1 MKSYRNK
8 SLSRGF
14 TLVELLVVIAII
26 GILIG
31 MLLPAV
37 QQVREAARR
46 IECANNLK
54 QISLSCLNY
63 ESAHGELPAGR
74 HGLEA
79 PQTNHAAHAPGITSY
94 DGTSF
99 LVTILPF
106 IEQANAYDLL
116 HVKDLTLA
124 SHGTGPLAAP
134 FPATWDYLSS
144 SVENQQAISVVGKQ
158 MPGYVCPSNAMEPVV
173 RHRHFIRIEMGTGS
187 YAGCSGSWMVL
198 PFPVANGLNNTS
210 VKYLN
215 NGMFRYANPVTMGD
229 ISDGTSNTLLVGET
243 VAGDGIDA
251 SGAKSLQINVWSM
264 GIRYESCLRSTTS
277 PLNFPTGVNPGAPG
291 AYWGGSN
298 GAFGSNHTG
307 GGNFAYADGH
317 TVFVAEGIDQD
328 LYEAVS
334 TRGLGEVASIE

>member
-1 MKSYRNK
+1 MKNYSGK

-54 QISLSCLNY
+54 QISLACLNY
-63 ESAHGELPAGR
+63 ESAHNEFPAGR

-79 PQTNHAAHAPGITSY
+79 PQPNHAAHAPGVNSY

-106 IEQANAYDLL
+106 IEQQNAYDLM
-116 HVKDLTLA
+116 HVKELTLA
-124 SHGTGPLAAP
+124 SHGTGVLAAP
-134 FPATWDYLSS
+134 YPATWDYLST
-144 SVENQQAISVVGKQ
+144 SVENQQAISVVTKQ
-158 MPGYVCPSNAMEPVV
+158 MPGYVCPSNSMEPVV

-187 YAGCSGSWMVL
+187 YAGCSGTWVSR
-198 PFPVANGLNNTS
+198 PFPANAPSDLNDTT
-210 VKYLN
+210 VKYKN
-215 NGMFRYANPVTMGD
+215 NGMFVYANAVTMGE
-229 ISDGTSNTLLVGET
+229 ITDGTSNTFLVGET
-243 VAGDGIDA
+243 VAGDGID
-251 SGAKSLQINVWSM
+251 SNGVKQLQINVWSM
-264 GIRYESCLRSTTS
+264 GIRYESCLRVTAA
-277 PLNFPTGVNPGAPG
+277 PLNWPIGVVGPGG
-291 AYWGGSN
+291 AWQGTN

-307 GGNFAYADGH
+307 GGNFAYGDGH

-328 LYEAVS
+328 VYEAVAS
-334 TRGLGEVASIE
+334 RALGEVATIQ